1 MQQNAAAIVE
11 VAVPAVSKLL
21 AVWFL
26 SPEFF
31 LLHFGTL
38 DSPFAHLLVMF
49 NLSLGKL
56 AVFFEYD
63 VEAKQEYAQ
72 AYYNYGD

>member
-1 MQQNAAAIVE
+1 
-11 VAVPAVSKLL
+11 
-21 AVWFL
+21 
-26 SPEFF
+26 
-31 LLHFGTL
+31 
-38 DSPFAHLLVMF
+38 MF